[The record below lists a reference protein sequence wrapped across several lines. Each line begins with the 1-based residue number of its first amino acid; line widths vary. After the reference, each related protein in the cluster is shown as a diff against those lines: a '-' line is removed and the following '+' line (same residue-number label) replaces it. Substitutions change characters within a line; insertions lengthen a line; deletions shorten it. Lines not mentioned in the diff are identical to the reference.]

1 MVIPLLVNGLMMIS
15 LKEDTILVTNLKR
28 DVIDLLIALTVVK
41 MVIFPEIAPTKELII
56 VTNRITVLAITA
68 DNKVTFRETA
78 LKRGELIIVFVI
90 DVDNQVTLCEIAL
103 CLIIDSREVVI
114 EGPIVKATTVEMMD
128 TLSHLII
135 EENAVILIAIV
146 SLVL

>member
-1 MVIPLLVNGLMMIS
+1 MIS
-15 LKEDTILVTNLKR
+15 LKEDIIVVTNLKR

-56 VTNRITVLAITA
+56 VTNRITVFAITA
-68 DNKVTFRETA
+68 DKKVTFRETA
-78 LKRGELIIVFVI
+78 LKRGELIIVFAI
-90 DVDNQVTLCEIAL
+90 DVDNQVTLCVIVRS
-103 CLIIDSREVVI
+103 LIIDPREVVI
-114 EGPIVKATTVEMMD
+114 EGLIVKATTVEMMD
-128 TLSHLII
+128 TLSPLII

>member
-1 MVIPLLVNGLMMIS
+1 MIS
-15 LKEDTILVTNLKR
+15 LKEDTIVVTNLKR

-41 MVIFPEIAPTKELII
+41 MVIFPKIAPTKELII
-56 VTNRITVLAITA
+56 VTNRITELATTA
-68 DNKVTFRETA
+68 DKKVTFRETA
-78 LKRGELIIVFVI
+78 LKRGEQIIVFAI
-90 DVDNQVTLCEIAL
+90 DVDNQVTLCVIAL
-103 CLIIDSREVVI
+103 SLMIDPREVVI

-128 TLSHLII
+128 TLSPLII

>member
-1 MVIPLLVNGLMMIS
+1 MIS
-15 LKEDTILVTNLKR
+15 LKEDTIVVTNLKR
-28 DVIDLLIALTVVK
+28 DAIDLLIALTVVK

-56 VTNRITVLAITA
+56 VTNRITELATTA
-68 DNKVTFRETA
+68 DKKVTFRETA
-78 LKRGELIIVFVI
+78 LKRGKLIIVFAI
-90 DVDNQVTLCEIAL
+90 DVDNQVTLCVIAL
-103 CLIIDSREVVI
+103 SLIIDPREVVI

-128 TLSHLII
+128 TLSPLII

>member
-1 MVIPLLVNGLMMIS
+1 MMIS
-15 LKEDTILVTNLKR
+15 LKEDTIVVTNLKR

-56 VTNRITVLAITA
+56 VTNRITELATTA
-68 DNKVTFRETA
+68 DKKVTFRETA
-78 LKRGELIIVFVI
+78 LKRGEQIIVFAI
-90 DVDNQVTLCEIAL
+90 DVDNQVTLCVIAL
-103 CLIIDSREVVI
+103 SLMIDPREVVI

-128 TLSHLII
+128 TLSPLII

>member
-1 MVIPLLVNGLMMIS
+1 MMIS
-15 LKEDTILVTNLKR
+15 LKEDTIVVTNLKR

-41 MVIFPEIAPTKELII
+41 MVIFPETVPTKELII
-56 VTNRITVLAITA
+56 VTNRITELATTA
-68 DNKVTFRETA
+68 DKKVTFRETA
-78 LKRGELIIVFVI
+78 LKRGELIIVFAI

-103 CLIIDSREVVI
+103 SLIIDSREVVI
-114 EGPIVKATTVEMMD
+114 EGLIVKATTVEMMD
-128 TLSHLII
+128 TLSPLII

>member
-1 MVIPLLVNGLMMIS
+1 MMIS
-15 LKEDTILVTNLKR
+15 LKEDTIVVTNLKR

-56 VTNRITVLAITA
+56 VTNRITELATTA
-68 DNKVTFRETA
+68 DKKVTFRETA
-78 LKRGELIIVFVI
+78 LKRGEQIIVLAI
-90 DVDNQVTLCEIAL
+90 DVDNQVTLCVIAL
-103 CLIIDSREVVI
+103 SLMIDPREVVI
-114 EGPIVKATTVEMMD
+114 EGPIMKATTVEMMD
-128 TLSHLII
+128 TLSPLII

>member
-1 MVIPLLVNGLMMIS
+1 MIS
-15 LKEDTILVTNLKR
+15 LKEDTIVVTNLKR

-56 VTNRITVLAITA
+56 VTNRITELATTA
-68 DNKVTFRETA
+68 DKKVTFRETA
-78 LKRGELIIVFVI
+78 LNRGEQIIVLAI
-90 DVDNQVTLCEIAL
+90 DVDNQVTLCVIAL
-103 CLIIDSREVVI
+103 SLMIDPIEVVI

-128 TLSHLII
+128 TLSPLMI

>member
-1 MVIPLLVNGLMMIS
+1 MIS
-15 LKEDTILVTNLKR
+15 LKEDTIVVTNLKR

-56 VTNRITVLAITA
+56 VTNRITELATTA
-68 DNKVTFRETA
+68 DKKVTFRETA
-78 LKRGELIIVFVI
+78 LKRGEQIIVLVI
-90 DVDNQVTLCEIAL
+90 DVDNQVTLCVIAL
-103 CLIIDSREVVI
+103 SLMIDPREVVI

-128 TLSHLII
+128 TLSPLMI